1 MTQAVIIAKVDTKI
15 KQQAQDLAKSFWLTL
30 SSLINVQL
38 RNFITTKKLTIG
50 EVDDTHRSYYEN
62 NPDYVDVHQ
71 PIEEVIDFLQANVKK
86 HAKTAK
92 ISR

>member
-1 MTQAVIIAKVDTKI
+1 MTQAVIIAKIDNKI
-15 KQQAQDLAKSFWLTL
+15 KEQAQALAKSFGLNL

-38 RNFITTKKLTIG
+38 RNFIQTKKLTIG

-62 NPDYVDVHQ
+62 NPDYIDVNQ
-71 PIEEVIDFLQANVKK
+71 PIEKVIEFLEKNVKK

-92 ISR
+92 ISG